1 MYIKPVST
9 NPYQDIIDRESEH
22 ILLSFCSF
30 CTLLK
35 GKKLS
40 FQNVFILVLQDEKLK
55 DILKDLLGV
64 DSTFEI
70 VKIFLEYDP
79 TITKSKY
86 ITKYINNRNKNN
98 LKQLRC

>member
-1 MYIKPVST
+1 MFVKSLPV
-9 NPYQDIIDRESEH
+9 NPSQDIIDRESEH

-40 FQNVFILVLQDEKLK
+40 FQNVFILVLQDDKLR
-55 DILKDLLGV
+55 DILRDLLGV
-64 DSTFEI
+64 DSNFEI

-86 ITKYINNRNKNN
+86 ITKYINNSKRKC
-98 LKQLRC
+98 L

>member
-1 MYIKPVST
+1 MHLTPAI
-9 NPYQDIIDRESEH
+9 NPSQSIIDRESEH

-40 FQNVFILVLQDEKLK
+40 FQNVFILALQDEKLRS
-55 DILKDLLGV
+55 ILKELLGV
-64 DSTFEI
+64 DSNYEI

-86 ITKYINNRNKNN
+86 ITKWLNSNQKID
-98 LKQLRC
+98 L

>member
-1 MYIKPVST
+1 MHLTSVV
-9 NPYQDIIDRESEH
+9 NPSQSIIDRESEH

-40 FQNVFILVLQDEKLK
+40 FQNVFILALQDEKLRN
-55 DILKDLLGV
+55 ILKDLLGV
-64 DSTFEI
+64 DSNYEI
-70 VKIFLEYDP
+70 VKLFLGYDP

-86 ITKYINNRNKNN
+86 ITKWLNSKNK
-98 LKQLRC
+98 LCL

>member
-1 MYIKPVST
+1 MYT
-9 NPYQDIIDRESEH
+9 NICTSPSQSIIDRESEH
-22 ILLSFCSF
+22 ILLSFCSY

-40 FQNVFILVLQDEKLK
+40 FQNVFILTLEDTKLNEL
-55 DILKDLLGV
+55 LKALLGV
-64 DSTFEI
+64 DSDQDI

-86 ITKYINNRNKNN
+86 VTKYINKRKSC
-98 LKQLRC
+98 K

>member
-1 MYIKPVST
+1 MYIKT
-9 NPYQDIIDRESEH
+9 TTINPSQDIIDRESEH

-40 FQNVFILVLQDEKLK
+40 FQNVFILVLQDDSLRN
-55 DILKDLLGV
+55 ILKDLLGV
-64 DSTFEI
+64 DSSYEI

-86 ITKYINNRNKNN
+86 ITKYINNRK
-98 LKQLRC
+98 KCPC

>member
-1 MYIKPVST
+1 MFIKSIST

-55 DILKDLLGV
+55 DILMNLLGV
-64 DSTFEI
+64 DSTYEI

-98 LKQLRC
+98 LKLIKC

>member
-1 MYIKPVST
+1 MFIKTITT
-9 NPYQDIIDRESEH
+9 NPSQDIIDRESEH

-40 FQNVFILVLQDEKLK
+40 FQNVFILVLQDDALRN
-55 DILKDLLGV
+55 ILKELLGV
-64 DSTFEI
+64 DSNYEI
-70 VKIFLEYDP
+70 VRIFLEHDP

-86 ITKYINNRNKNN
+86 ITKYINNKRK
-98 LKQLRC
+98 CA

>member
-1 MYIKPVST
+1 MHVNTTYT
-9 NPYQDIIDRESEH
+9 NPSQSIIDRESEH

-40 FQNVFILVLQDEKLK
+40 FQNVFILTLENEGIRN
-55 DILKDLLGV
+55 ILKTLLGV
-64 DSTFEI
+64 DSNHEI

-86 ITKYINNRNKNN
+86 VTKYINNKKR
-98 LKQLRC
+98 LCL

>member
-1 MYIKPVST
+1 MYLKTTTI
-9 NPYQDIIDRESEH
+9 NPSQDIIDRESEH
-22 ILLSFCSF
+22 ILLSFCSL

-40 FQNVFILVLQDEKLK
+40 FQNVFILVLQDDKLRE
-55 DILKDLLGV
+55 ILKDLLGV
-64 DSTFEI
+64 DSSYEI

-86 ITKYINNRNKNN
+86 ITKYINSNKRKC
-98 LKQLRC
+98 L

>member
-1 MYIKPVST
+1 MYIKTST
-9 NPYQDIIDRESEH
+9 INPSQDIIDRESEH
-22 ILLSFCSF
+22 ILLCFCSL

-40 FQNVFILVLQDEKLK
+40 FQNVFILVLQDEKLR
-55 DILKDLLGV
+55 DILRGLLGV
-64 DSTFEI
+64 DSNYEI

-86 ITKYINNRNKNN
+86 ITKYINNNK
-98 LKQLRC
+98 KRCL

>member
-1 MYIKPVST
+1 MYIKT
-9 NPYQDIIDRESEH
+9 TTINPSQDIIDRESEH

-40 FQNVFILVLQDEKLK
+40 FQNVFILVLQDDNLRN
-55 DILKDLLGV
+55 ILKDLLGV
-64 DSTFEI
+64 DSSYEI
-70 VKIFLEYDP
+70 VKIFLDYDP

-86 ITKYINNRNKNN
+86 ITKYINNRK
-98 LKQLRC
+98 KCPC

>member
-1 MYIKPVST
+1 MHLTPVI
-9 NPYQDIIDRESEH
+9 NPSQSIIDRESEH

-40 FQNVFILVLQDEKLK
+40 FQNVFILTLQDEKLRS
-55 DILKDLLGV
+55 ILKELLGV
-64 DSTFEI
+64 DSNYEI

-86 ITKYINNRNKNN
+86 ITKWLNSNQKID
-98 LKQLRC
+98 L

>member
-1 MYIKPVST
+1 MHLTPAI
-9 NPYQDIIDRESEH
+9 NPSQSIIDRESEH

-40 FQNVFILVLQDEKLK
+40 FQNVFILALQDEKLRS
-55 DILKDLLGV
+55 ILKELLGV
-64 DSTFEI
+64 DSNYEI

-86 ITKYINNRNKNN
+86 ITKWLNSNQKIG
-98 LKQLRC
+98 L

>member
-1 MYIKPVST
+1 MKIVSNI
-9 NPYQDIIDRESEH
+9 NPTQSIIDRESEH

-40 FQNVFILVLQDEKLK
+40 FQNVFVLVLEDDNLRIVLK
-55 DILKDLLGV
+55 ELLGV
-64 DSTFEI
+64 DTDYDV
-70 VKIFLEYDP
+70 VKSFLDYDP

-86 ITKYINNRNKNN
+86 ITKYLNTKKKNAA
-98 LKQLRC
+98 R

>member
-1 MYIKPVST
+1 MFIKSIST

-98 LKQLRC
+98 TKLLKC